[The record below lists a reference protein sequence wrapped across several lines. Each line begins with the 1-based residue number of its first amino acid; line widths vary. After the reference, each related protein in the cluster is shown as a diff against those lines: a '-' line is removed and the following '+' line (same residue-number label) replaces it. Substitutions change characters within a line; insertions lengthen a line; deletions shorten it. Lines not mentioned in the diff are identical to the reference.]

1 MYVHKPLKEYDSAYY
16 KLYDAM
22 IYELEKDFTD
32 NEERISKLE
41 VELNTAETENQ
52 LLISE
57 EKQKRNRYIALGLGA
72 LLLLVAT
79 IAYLITKNTQRK
91 HRIAEQQREIEIQK
105 TEKILKEQELTTID
119 AMLAG
124 QEKERQRLASDLHDS
139 VGATLA
145 AARMQFEHISK
156 HKQGLPNYDEIIAHT
171 GKLLETA
178 YTEVRDL
185 AHAKNS
191 GVIAKN
197 GLLPAVQKLAR
208 NASATKKLDITVE
221 GFGLEKRL
229 ENTIEITIFRIVQEL
244 VTNII
249 KHAGAT
255 RASIA

>member
-1 MYVHKPLKEYDSAYY
+1 
-16 KLYDAM
+16 
-22 IYELEKDFTD
+22 
-32 NEERISKLE
+32 
-41 VELNTAETENQ
+41 
-52 LLISE
+52 
-57 EKQKRNRYIALGLGA
+57 
-72 LLLLVAT
+72 
-79 IAYLITKNTQRK
+79 
-91 HRIAEQQREIEIQK
+91 
-105 TEKILKEQELTTID
+105 
-119 AMLAG
+119 MLAG

-255 RASIA
+255 RASIAITQFDASINIITEDNGRGFEPLKKKPDNSMGLTGIERRVEHLEGTVVIDSTLGRGTTTIIDIPL